1 MKFRLEK
8 ISHFDFFERLEKYKG
23 EAMTLLTDESIE
35 LQELIIRTDNVINDT
50 VTLISEHIKPE
61 SDKILSMLSVSQI
74 TILDRYYSSSYAYE
88 RKPEF
93 KKVITRV
100 DSFQSS
106 LESTIDYLSTI
117 DSLVDPNYENKI
129 ETISDKNDFILSKL
143 NKLFGDRQY
152 SISTLLKLNDIKQRD
167 REGREIAEDLSRR
180 GYVIL
185 NERYGDLDYVKIS
198 IKGASYIERKEKQ
211 KARNPTPTQLDHKI
225 DNIIEHLTK
234 LGLGQEIVFNEIEE
248 LKDLQHKLSKKTW
261 SQLLKGKLIDLAF
274 DKLIDIETVTSI
286 YEYLTN
292 SNLKLLK

>member
-8 ISHFDFFERLEKYKG
+8 ISHFDFFERLEKYNG
-23 EAMTLLTDESIE
+23 EAVTLLTDETIE

-61 SDKILSMLSVSQI
+61 SDKILAMLSVSQI
-74 TILDRYYSSSYAYE
+74 TILDRYYSSSYAYD

-100 DSFQSS
+100 DCFQSS
-106 LESTIDYLSTI
+106 LKSTIDYLSTI
-117 DSLVDPNYENKI
+117 DSLVDPNYESKI

-143 NKLFGDRQY
+143 NKLFGDCQY
-152 SISTLLKLNDIKQRD
+152 SISTLLELNDIKQRD

-185 NERYGDLDYVKIS
+185 NERYGDLDRVKIS
-198 IKGASYIERKEKQ
+198 IKGASYIERKERQ
-211 KARNPTPTQLDHKI
+211 KSKNSTPTQLDQKI

-234 LGLGQEIVFNEIEE
+234 LGLGQEIIFNEIGE